1 MINQIKKRSGEL
13 VAFDPDKLNRWAEW
27 AGGIGVDWS
36 GVVLEASR
44 KVFDGCTTDDL
55 HQSLISACVDRETT
69 AHLKMAGRLYI
80 GAIYK
85 KAFGDWRLIPS
96 VDVMYHRMVQK
107 GLWAKMDYSDA
118 ELGLAD
124 SFIDHELDLQAT
136 LTESKQVIDKYAIR
150 DRVDGEVYETPQF
163 VYMRMALGNMEKMP
177 KDRRM
182 QDVRNLYEMLAHK
195 EINPPSPFSI
205 NLGTPKKQYASCCV
219 TTTNDTIPSLAAADH
234 IAYVMTAASA
244 GIGSHIKTR
253 SKGDKVR
260 GGAIVH
266 QGKLPYY
273 RVQEK
278 LVAANLQSSRGGANT
293 MHFNVLDPE
302 LLDLLKLKNV
312 QSVADKRI
320 KDIDYSVGYNETFAQ
335 YVAKNKMWPLV
346 SYGDAPLLY
355 EMMYQG
361 DAGMFEEELHAVLN
375 NVLIPKTMVKARD
388 IAVSFLTEAVENGR
402 IYEHNTQEM
411 NRHTPF
417 IQQIYSSNLC
427 QEIGLVSAG
436 YRSVADLYETDLE
449 ELEAVDGEIGLCSLA
464 AINATVSEHR
474 YDQVAYYAALMID
487 NVIDIME
494 YPFPQL
500 GYTARARRS
509 IGVGITNLAYA
520 MAKQGLKYSTLEG
533 KQWIY
538 YHAERHSLAL
548 HRASVRLAKERG
560 RCDWYD
566 LTRYSDGWLP
576 VDTANKAIQEKL
588 GVLPSI
594 KWEGIRLDIEEH
606 GVRFS
611 VLEAHMPCESSSA
624 ASGHTNGLYPIR
636 SGKVVKT
643 SGTNKNLFI
652 APEWETLK
660 SQYELAWNVPTI
672 DLIDCYAAVQCFT
685 GQAISADLYIR
696 YNSDGKREISSKQL
710 LEEWLYRVKMGL
722 KTRYYINSSTGVDI
736 STMSE
741 PSTMEEEEPDCE
753 SCSL

>member
-85 KAFGDWRLIPS
+85 KAFGDWRSIPS
-96 VDVMYHRMVQK
+96 VWQMYERMTDL
-107 GLWAKMDYSDA
+107 GLWAKMDYDVA
-118 ELGLAD
+118 ELELAD
-124 SFIDHELDLQAT
+124 SFIDHELDLQAS
-136 LTESKQVIDKYAIR
+136 LTESKQVIDKYAVR
-150 DRVDGEVYETPQF
+150 DRVDGHVYETPQF

-177 KDRRM
+177 KERRM

-205 NLGTPKKQYASCCV
+205 NLGTTKKQYASCCV
-219 TTTNDTIPSLAAADH
+219 ITTKDTAASLAAADH
-234 IAYVMTAASA
+234 IAYMMTVASA
-244 GIGSHIKTR
+244 GIGSHVKTR

-260 GGAIVH
+260 GGAIIH

-273 RVQEK
+273 RVQQDV
-278 LVAANLQSSRGGANT
+278 VAANKQGSRGGANT

-320 KDIDYSVGYNETFAQ
+320 KDIDYSVGYNTVFAQ
-335 YVAKNKMWPLV
+335 YVAQNKMWPLV
-346 SYGDAPLLY
+346 SYGDAPELY
-355 EMMYQG
+355 EAMYRG
-361 DAGMFEEELHAVLN
+361 HPEDFEYELDRVLN
-375 NVLIPKTMVKARD
+375 NALIPKTMVKARD
-388 IAVSFLTEAVENGR
+388 IALIFLTEAVENGR

-417 IQQIYSSNLC
+417 IGTIYSSNLC
-427 QEIGLVSAG
+427 QEIGLVSYG
-436 YRSVADLYETDLE
+436 YDSVADLYKTAPR
-449 ELEAVDGEIGLCSLA
+449 ELNRAGGEIGLCSLA
-464 AINATVSEHR
+464 AISATVAPAR
-474 YDQVAYYAALMID
+474 YDLVAYYACLMID
-487 NVIDIME
+487 NVIEIME

-533 KQWIY
+533 KQAIY
-538 YHAERHSLAL
+538 RLAERHSLAL
-548 HRASVRLAKERG
+548 HRASIKLAEERG
-560 RCDWYD
+560 ACDWFHE
-566 LTRYSDGWLP
+566 TRYASGWLP
-576 VDTANKAIQEKL
+576 IDTANKEIQQKL
-588 GVLPSI
+588 GVDYSREWDEI
-594 KWEGIRLDIEEH
+594 AAGIDRH
-606 GVRFS
+606 GMRFS

-652 APEWETLK
+652 APEWEALK
-660 SQYELAWNVPTI
+660 SQYELAWDVPTK

-685 GQAISADLYIR
+685 GQAISADLYIS

-722 KTRYYINSSTGVDI
+722 KTRYYINSRTGVDL
-736 STMSE
+736 
-741 PSTMEEEEPDCE
+741 STMEEDEPDCE